1 MSLLVLEKGIL
12 TTVQDLG
19 RNGFRHFGITPGGAM
34 DSFAVRLINILL
46 GNEENEPVFEI
57 HFPAPVFEFEQDTLF
72 ALGGADFSAYLN
84 EVKLENWRAIR
95 AKAGSRLN
103 FLQRISG
110 ARCYLAV
117 RGGFQTEKWLGSAS
131 ANLTVG
137 FGKNLQ
143 KGDRIF
149 FKNPESPPA
158 TFSSEKSASLETD
171 VSYQTFANAKNSHS
185 SKTFGNFQSP
195 EDFKT
200 TDSLRFKIS
209 HRLIPRYS
217 HFPTVRVIPGAEF
230 EKLTAIS
237 VENFL
242 KKSFKVSHLSDRMGF
257 RLEGEPLYLIDES
270 ERSFKASM
278 VSSAVNFGTIQ
289 LLADGQMVILMADHQ
304 TSGGYP
310 RIAHVVEVDLPLVA
324 QLNPNDKLYFEMISE
339 EEAEQ
344 LLLMRERDLKFFKWA
359 VKLWRW

>member
-19 RNGFRHFGITPGGAM
+19 RNGFRRFGITPGGAM

-46 GNEENEPVFEI
+46 GNEENEPVLEM
-57 HFPAPVFEFEQDTLF
+57 HFPAPVFEFEQDTVF
-72 ALGGADFSAYLN
+72 ALGGANFSAHLN
-84 EVKLENWRAIR
+84 EVKLENWRIIR
-95 AKAGSRLN
+95 AKAGSRLS

-117 RGGFQTEKWLGSAS
+117 CGGFQTEKWLGSAS
-131 ANLTVG
+131 TNLTIG

-149 FKNPESPPA
+149 FKNPKPPLSA
-158 TFSSEKSASLETD
+158 FSSEKSASLKTS
-171 VSYQTFANAKNSHS
+171 VSLQTSANLKTSAT
-185 SKTFGNFQSP
+185 SKTFGNLESS
-195 EDFKT
+195 EDSGT
-200 TDSLRFKIS
+200 ADSLRFKIS

-230 EKLTAIS
+230 DKLTAIS

-324 QLNPNDKLYFEMISE
+324 QLNPNDKLYFKMISR
-339 EEAEQ
+339 EEAEE
-344 LLLMRERDLKFFKWA
+344 LLSMRERDLKFLKWA